1 MTSTKDL
8 YSNLPPGKERIE
20 DSEGDQLKI
29 NADGSL
35 PTSIILPSTLTGGDK
50 AVTTAGT
57 AEGNRVRVK
66 INGITNA
73 GTGVT
78 YGVYANDDRSVYDVL
93 VEDVTTSGGAGVGF
107 KFHSASSKS
116 TAYGVLNG
124 SDTELQN
131 TGTNNDTDALNSI

>member
-57 AEGNRVRVK
+57 AEALAASLS
-66 INGITNA
+66 IN
-73 GTGVT
+73 
-78 YGVYANDDRSVYDVL
+78 SVYVRAKVD
-93 VEDVTTSGGAGVGF
+93 
-107 KFHSASSKS
+107 
-116 TAYGVLNG
+116 
-124 SDTELQN
+124 N
-131 TGTNNDTDALNSI
+131 TGNVYIGDSSVDKTTNKQIILAPGDETIITIDNIATVYVDVDTNGEGVDYLATS